1 MTPLAA
7 WDVPQGS
14 RSEPLGD
21 GLINETFR
29 VVHGGD
35 TVGVLQRLNTDI
47 FVPEVHE
54 DIEAVT
60 RHLAQHGLE
69 TPRLCRTRSDT
80 LWHGAAWPR

>member
-35 TVGVLQRLNTDI
+35 TVGVLQRLAGLH
-47 FVPEVHE
+47 PQPRHRAEV
-54 DIEAVT
+54 T
-60 RHLAQHGLE
+60 GGG
-69 TPRLCRTRSDT
+69 P
-80 LWHGAAWPR
+80 G